1 MKKFMTLLL
10 VFALLVS
17 GLIGCGKNNSPVS
30 PGTAA
35 VPSDSPDSA
44 TIDASEKTVKD
55 VKDLKIAYLTQRLGD
70 NASSDAYYSGVE
82 RFMAETGV
90 EVTVV
95 EPGELQDYEVNARL
109 FCQEGYDLIVC
120 PFSTPGELL
129 VALAQEFP
137 DTHFYIYDMEIE
149 DMTNVSGS
157 RARHYEAGFLT
168 GVFNVL
174 MSQELGGEARSAF
187 VGAVRDPNIERSQY
201 AFMAGSEYVGGQCT
215 SVYVGSFADLAKGK
229 EIALQ
234 LYQDGHRFVQAFAG
248 GSGLGV
254 YQAAEAMPE
263 GYYALG
269 AANGQFNVSERII
282 ASMAVNMGEITYTVL
297 DAFGKGTLEPGFKS
311 LGYVDNI
318 VSILYAPG
326 SEDLIPQSIKDQISE
341 LESKIISGEIVPPT
355 TEEEYNAFA
364 EAYLK
369 K

>member
-1 MKKFMTLLL
+1 
-10 VFALLVS
+10 
-17 GLIGCGKNNSPVS
+17 
-30 PGTAA
+30 
-35 VPSDSPDSA
+35 
-44 TIDASEKTVKD
+44 
-55 VKDLKIAYLTQRLGD
+55 
-70 NASSDAYYSGVE
+70 
-82 RFMAETGV
+82 
-90 EVTVV
+90 
-95 EPGELQDYEVNARL
+95 
-109 FCQEGYDLIVC
+109 
-120 PFSTPGELL
+120 
-129 VALAQEFP
+129 
-137 DTHFYIYDMEIE
+137 
-149 DMTNVSGS
+149 
-157 RARHYEAGFLT
+157 
-168 GVFNVL
+168 

>member
-1 MKKFMTLLL
+1 MKKSMTLLL
-10 VFALLVS
+10 VFVLLIS
-17 GLIGCGKNNSPVS
+17 CLSGCGKSNSSVS
-30 PGTAA
+30 PSTAA
-35 VPSDSPDSA
+35 VPSESSESA
-44 TIDASEKTVKD
+44 SADPSEKTEKD
-55 VKDLKIAYLTQRLGD
+55 VKNLKIAYLTQRLGD

-82 RFMAETGV
+82 RFMEETGAT
-90 EVTVV
+90 VTVV
-95 EPGELQDYEVNARL
+95 EPAELQDYEINARL

-120 PFSTPGELL
+120 PFSAPGELL
-129 VALAQEFP
+129 VALAQEYP
-137 DTHFYIYDMEIE
+137 ETHFYIYDMEIE
-149 DMTNVSGS
+149 DMSNVSGS

-168 GVFNVL
+168 GAFNVL

-201 AFMAGSEYVGGQCT
+201 AFTAGSEYVGGQCT
-215 SVYVGSFADLAKGK
+215 SVFVGSFADLAKGK

-234 LYQDGHRFVQAFAG
+234 LYQDGHKLIQAFAG

-269 AANGQFNVSERII
+269 AANGQFNVSDRII
-282 ASMAVNMGEITYTVL
+282 ASMAVNMGEVTYTVL
-297 DAFGKGTLEPGFKS
+297 NAFANGTLEPGFKS
-311 LGYVDNI
+311 LGYVENI

-326 SEDLIPQSIKDQISE
+326 SEDLIPQGIKDQISE

-355 TEEEYNAFA
+355 TEEEYNAFV